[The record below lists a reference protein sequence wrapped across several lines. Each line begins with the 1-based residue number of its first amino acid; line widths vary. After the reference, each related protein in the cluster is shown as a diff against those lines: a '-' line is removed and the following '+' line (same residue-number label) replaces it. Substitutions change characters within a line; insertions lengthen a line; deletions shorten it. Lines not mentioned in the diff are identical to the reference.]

1 MREALKR
8 IISRCTTFVVTRE
21 DCNFTIKV
29 SVYLFWIHAFDI
41 TYSEWEIFE
50 RLRKIAEEESEATNG

>member
-8 IISRCTTFVVTRE
+8 IINRCTTLVVTKQ
-21 DCNFTIKV
+21 DWDMTIKV

-50 RLRKIAEEESEATNG
+50 RLRKIVN